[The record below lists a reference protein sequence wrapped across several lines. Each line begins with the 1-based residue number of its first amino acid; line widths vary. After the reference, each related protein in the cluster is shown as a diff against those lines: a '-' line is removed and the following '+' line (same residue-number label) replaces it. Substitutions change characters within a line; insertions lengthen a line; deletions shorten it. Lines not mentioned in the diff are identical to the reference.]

1 MINKKAFNKNV
12 TSQMKAIALL
22 LMLVHHLWRE
32 PGFVRFEPVAYGNI
46 LLSIGLMCKICVGIF
61 MFLSGYGLMA
71 SSWSGGADYS
81 IVNRLKKVLQPF
93 WLIVV
98 LVAPFLL
105 LYDDISWYDVVTDS
119 MLLTSKMNG
128 SWWFMQTYVIF
139 VICFP
144 LFAKSLHYKMV
155 WIPLLIV
162 SVLCFQPIAT
172 DIRKYSDAVHYVL
185 HYFPLFYSGMIA
197 RKLSMFDLL
206 VEKQWWFKLL
216 LIVVL
221 VAARFAT
228 GWNIL
233 NIGLIIAM
241 IMILVDVQEY
251 ITERVLK
258 VFNFLGKMSMNMW
271 LIHMFFIAY
280 GYHLTNPIT
289 DLVWIYLESLV
300 AAYVVWKLYNRF
312 CERIK

>member
-1 MINKKAFNKNV
+1 
-12 TSQMKAIALL
+12 
-22 LMLVHHLWRE
+22 
-32 PGFVRFEPVAYGNI
+32 
-46 LLSIGLMCKICVGIF
+46 
-61 MFLSGYGLMA
+61 MF
-71 SSWSGGADYS
+71 WGADYS
-81 IVNRLKKVLQPF
+81 IVNRLKKVLLPF
-93 WLIVV
+93 WFIVV
-98 LVAPFLL
+98 LAAPFLL

-119 MLLTSKMNG
+119 LLLTCKMNG

-144 LFAKSLHYKMV
+144 IFAKSLHYKMV
-155 WIPLLIV
+155 CIPLLIV

-197 RKLSMFDLL
+197 RKLSLFDLL
-206 VEKQWWFKLL
+206 VEKQWWFKLFL
-216 LIVVL
+216 VAVL
-221 VAARFAT
+221 VVARFAT

-233 NIGLIIAM
+233 NIGLIVAM

-258 VFNFLGKMSMNMW
+258 VLNFLGKMSMNMW

-280 GYHLTNPIT
+280 GSHLTNPIT

-300 AAYVVWKLYNRF
+300 AAYVVWKLYNRL
-312 CERIK
+312 CGCIR